1 MPPRKTKD
9 NTEKEIQELKA
20 LISSQGQQ
28 IASQKKQIATLR
40 SSKTRAKLIP
50 KLSGQASR
58 SKEDGGYNIQEA
70 MGLADDDTH
79 YHRLLNVVKTYTNEY
94 LSVLNTI
101 SKQDRGL
108 VDKTIALIQN
118 DVQFFRQFEGGWPI
132 RDIMRSYLGN
142 EHTRFKKRIDQERE
156 WEETHLKKNLAV
168 GSSESAKSKKLKKS
182 AGSSHSKSLEKNVH
196 VTALE
201 TEDADDEDEIEKDQA
216 KEGRKARPMN
226 QLWWWSLPRTPRS
239 ASELFFHHPRARKTK
254 TTTSKLI
261 KKSGKSAAKVDNPK
275 PAEPNSTKK
284 SSKKTD
290 AVLATNEPPNN
301 KAKGKSAQKPS
312 APSPKAS
319 PQQKRKSADANL
331 AEGSSKKKVPASRL
345 TSNHTKCSRR
355 PQTKLNSGQAAGP
368 NAAEKSAPKPP
379 LTWSDLPTKCPSVP
393 CSDFL
398 PKQPVARI
406 LALFER
412 ARTIK
417 EALAK
422 NPKTTGLHLV
432 HAEICQAISLEKRRT
447 AIQKLGEQRGW
458 PMTIDFADIS
468 SRILSLKHDII
479 ALFRDPKL
487 LAACPVWD
495 AFLLAIDYRIF
506 DFVDSDDKKEFPQAF
521 RHKGCGYYGPAGEM
535 VIYSTLMRVIRENEE
550 EYDLENSLC
559 STIHDIVTAD
569 DEHFQDY
576 DPTSN
581 YLTVTDFTSFI
592 LIPFAAIS
600 LIADDLPSLVDFH
613 DALFERNNSHEFGE
627 LFHGEDDESED
638 FHRVHRRNIDA
649 IKAHERE
656 RGEEEEGDVGT
667 AFLAA
672 AAPPR
677 LRKVLVKTE
686 STAPSLTLRIPP
698 PTQVVEEEITLAD
711 YSRVTFSAC
720 QTGLRL
726 RKRAFSGLGL
736 DLGVDQSPSPAD
748 RLASPF
754 VGLASRFA
762 RLAEKRAYYVQA
774 TLSIHFQ
781 TTGLSH
787 SV

>member
-28 IASQKKQIATLR
+28 IASQKKQIATLQ
-40 SSKTRAKLIP
+40 SSKLRAKLIP
-50 KLSGQASR
+50 KPSGQASR

-70 MGLADDDTH
+70 MGLTDDDTH
-79 YHRLLNVVKTYTNEY
+79 YHRLLNLVKTYTQEY

-118 DVQFFRQFEGGWPI
+118 DIQFFRQFEGGWPI

-168 GSSESAKSKKLKKS
+168 GTSESSKSKKLKKS
-182 AGSSHSKSLEKNVH
+182 ASSGHSKSLEKNTH

-201 TEDADDEDEIEKDQA
+201 TDDADDEDEIEGE
-216 KEGRKARPMN
+216 EG
-226 QLWWWSLPRTPRS
+226 S
-239 ASELFFHHPRARKTK
+239 AIEPAVVVATTKNNKKRVRIVLSSSE
-254 TTTSKLI
+254 SEEEQDVI

-275 PAEPNSTKK
+275 PAELNSTKK
-284 SSKKTD
+284 SSKKTE
-290 AVLATNEPPNN
+290 AVIATDEPPNN
-301 KAKGKSAQKPS
+301 KKTSASSAKGKSAQKPS
-312 APSPKAS
+312 VPSPKAS
-319 PQQKRKSADANL
+319 PQKKRKVTAINVTE
-331 AEGSSKKKVPASRL
+331 EGSSKKK
-345 TSNHTKCSRR
+345 K
-355 PQTKLNSGQAAGP
+355 KLNSGQAAGP

-379 LTWSDLPTKCPSVP
+379 LTWSDLPTKCPFIP
-393 CSDFL
+393 CSDVL

-432 HAEICQAISLEKRRT
+432 HAEICQAISLDKRRT
-447 AIQKLGEQRGW
+447 AIQKLGQQRRW
-458 PMTIDFADIS
+458 PMTIDSAQIS

-479 ALFRDPKL
+479 ALFLDPKL
-487 LAACPVWD
+487 LAACPIWD

-506 DFVDSDDKKEFPQAF
+506 DFVDSDDKKEFPEAF

-581 YLTVTDFTSFI
+581 YLTVKDFTSFI
-592 LIPFAAIS
+592 LMPFAAIS

-613 DALFERNNSHEFGE
+613 DALFERNNSHEFGQ

-638 FHRVHRRNIDA
+638 LHRVHRRNIDA

-667 AFLAA
+667 EFLAA

-711 YSRVTFSAC
+711 YSTQIKTKEAVHGYEDEEGATCAR
-720 QTGLRL
+720 
-726 RKRAFSGLGL
+726 RKREKDDALRVEEEV
-736 DLGVDQSPSPAD
+736 DLNTEYQDC
-748 RLASPF
+748 
-754 VGLASRFA
+754 
-762 RLAEKRAYYVQA
+762 
-774 TLSIHFQ
+774 
-781 TTGLSH
+781 
-787 SV
+787 

>member
-1 MPPRKTKD
+1 MLIAQTLGIIPPRKTKD

-28 IASQKKQIATLR
+28 IASQKKQIGPSYQFASRVVHSLSLGPATLQ
-40 SSKTRAKLIP
+40 SSKLRAKLIP
-50 KLSGQASR
+50 KPSGQASR

-70 MGLADDDTH
+70 MGLTDDDTH
-79 YHRLLNVVKTYTNEY
+79 YHRLLNLVKTYTQEY

-118 DVQFFRQFEGGWPI
+118 DIQFFRQFEGGWPI

-168 GSSESAKSKKLKKS
+168 GTSESSKSKKLKKS
-182 AGSSHSKSLEKNVH
+182 ASSGHSKSLEKNTH

-201 TEDADDEDEIEKDQA
+201 TDDADDEDEIEGE
-216 KEGRKARPMN
+216 EG
-226 QLWWWSLPRTPRS
+226 S
-239 ASELFFHHPRARKTK
+239 AIEPAVVVATTKNNKKRVRIVLSSSE
-254 TTTSKLI
+254 SEEEQDVI

-275 PAEPNSTKK
+275 PAELNSTKK
-284 SSKKTD
+284 SSKKTE
-290 AVLATNEPPNN
+290 AVIATDEPPNN
-301 KAKGKSAQKPS
+301 KKTSASSAKGKSAQKPS
-312 APSPKAS
+312 VPSPKAS
-319 PQQKRKSADANL
+319 PQKKRKVTAINVTE
-331 AEGSSKKKVPASRL
+331 EGSSKKK
-345 TSNHTKCSRR
+345 K
-355 PQTKLNSGQAAGP
+355 KLNSGQAAGP

-379 LTWSDLPTKCPSVP
+379 LTWSDLPTKCPFIP
-393 CSDFL
+393 CSDVL

-447 AIQKLGEQRGW
+447 AIQKLGQQRRW
-458 PMTIDFADIS
+458 PMTIDSAQIS

-479 ALFRDPKL
+479 ALFLDPKL
-487 LAACPVWD
+487 LPACPIWD

-506 DFVDSDDKKEFPQAF
+506 DFVDSDDKKEFPEAF

-581 YLTVTDFTSFI
+581 YLTVKDFTSFI
-592 LIPFAAIS
+592 LMPFAAIS

-613 DALFERNNSHEFGE
+613 DALFERNNSHEFGQS
-627 LFHGEDDESED
+627 FHGEDDESED

-667 AFLAA
+667 EFLAA

-711 YSRVTFSAC
+711 YSTPVSKSKQKKPSTSTKTKKVEIIYPSSYQGFSKLN
-720 QTGLRL
+720 TGATCAR
-726 RKRAFSGLGL
+726 RKREKDDALRVEEEV
-736 DLGVDQSPSPAD
+736 DLNTEYQDC
-748 RLASPF
+748 
-754 VGLASRFA
+754 
-762 RLAEKRAYYVQA
+762 
-774 TLSIHFQ
+774 
-781 TTGLSH
+781 
-787 SV
+787 